1 VRWSKVQFCAAASLH
16 VGLSMSERSL
26 EDSIEV
32 DVVLRFVEL
41 ACENVC
47 FNRKEP
53 AL

>member
-1 VRWSKVQFCAAASLH
+1 MIRANVQAISRLLLD
-16 VGLSMSERSL
+16 VTERSL